1 MALYP
6 SRCPIRPVDS
16 DIRSLSKGCK
26 SQIVKKNRN
35 KGDLDV
41 DDEAGVNAK
50 RVPSPFDLR
59 VFDHRS
65 N

>member
-6 SRCPIRPVDS
+6 SRCPIRPVEK
-16 DIRSLSKGCK
+16 RHPFFLSKGLK
-26 SQIVKKNRN
+26 KPNSKKNRN
-35 KGDLDV
+35 KEDVDV
-41 DDEAGVNAK
+41 DDKAGVNAK

-65 N
+65 